1 MKITLKEK
9 RNIEFYFLL
18 IALGALQA
26 YRYNRIINLSNE
38 DVEYY

>member
-18 IALGALQA
+18 IALGTLQA
-26 YRYNRIINLSNE
+26 YKYNCIDL
-38 DVEYY
+38 DTL